1 MQTTIKKIV
10 DEFFKETK
18 LDQIQETEKKLT
30 KQFGKEFLDKNIKE
44 ITLKNN
50 KIIIQTNT
58 IEAKTEINLFKKS
71 LTPQNITIIPFGLPS
86 FVLLNSSP
94 SL

>member
-71 LTPQNITIIPFGLPS
+71 LTPQNTTIIILWQTKNNTKPKA
-86 FVLLNSSP
+86 
-94 SL
+94 

>member
-18 LDQIQETEKKLT
+18 LDKIQETEKKLI
-30 KQFGKEFLDKNIKE
+30 KQFGQKFVDKNIKE

-58 IEAKTEINLFKKS
+58 IEAKTEVNLFKKG
-71 LTPQNITIIPFGLPS
+71 LTPQKTQIIIL
-86 FVLLNSSP
+86 
-94 SL
+94 

>member
-44 ITLKNN
+44 IKLKNN

-58 IEAKTEINLFKKS
+58 IEAKTEINLFKKG
-71 LTPQNITIIPFGLPS
+71 LTPQNTTIIIL
-86 FVLLNSSP
+86 
-94 SL
+94 

>member
-71 LTPQNITIIPFGLPS
+71 LTPQNITIIIL
-86 FVLLNSSP
+86 
-94 SL
+94 

>member
-10 DEFFKETK
+10 DKFLKETK
-18 LDQIQETEKKLT
+18 LDKIQETEKKLI
-30 KQFGKEFLDKNIKE
+30 KQFGQKFVDKNIKE

-58 IEAKTEINLFKKS
+58 IEAKTEVNLFKKG
-71 LTPQNITIIPFGLPS
+71 LTPQKTQIIIL
-86 FVLLNSSP
+86 
-94 SL
+94 

>member
-18 LDQIQETEKKLT
+18 LDKIQETEKNLI
-30 KQFGKEFLDKNIKE
+30 KQFGQQFVDKNIKE

-58 IEAKTEINLFKKS
+58 IEAKTEINLFKKG
-71 LTPQNITIIPFGLPS
+71 LTPQKTQIIIL
-86 FVLLNSSP
+86 
-94 SL
+94 

>member
-58 IEAKTEINLFKKS
+58 IEAKTEINLFKKN
-71 LTPQNITIIPFGLPS
+71 LTPQNTTIIIL
-86 FVLLNSSP
+86 
-94 SL
+94 

>member
-18 LDQIQETEKKLT
+18 LDKIQETEKKLI
-30 KQFGKEFLDKNIKE
+30 KQFGQKFVDKNIKE
-44 ITLKNN
+44 ITLKKN

-58 IEAKTEINLFKKS
+58 IEAKTEINLFKKG
-71 LTPQNITIIPFGLPS
+71 LTPHKTQIIIL
-86 FVLLNSSP
+86 
-94 SL
+94 

>member
-18 LDQIQETEKKLT
+18 LDKLQETEKKLI
-30 KQFGKEFLDKNIKE
+30 KQFGQKFVDKNIKE
-44 ITLKNN
+44 IILKNN

-58 IEAKTEINLFKKS
+58 IEAKTEVNLFKKG
-71 LTPQNITIIPFGLPS
+71 LTPQKTQIIIL
-86 FVLLNSSP
+86 
-94 SL
+94 

>member
-18 LDQIQETEKKLT
+18 LDKIQETEKKLI
-30 KQFGKEFLDKNIKE
+30 KQFGQKFVDKNITE
-44 ITLKNN
+44 IKLKNN

-58 IEAKTEINLFKKS
+58 IEAKTEINLFKKG
-71 LTPQNITIIPFGLPS
+71 LTPQKTQIIIL
-86 FVLLNSSP
+86 
-94 SL
+94 

>member
-18 LDQIQETEKKLT
+18 LDKIQETEKKLI
-30 KQFGKEFLDKNIKE
+30 KQFGQKFVDKNIKK

-58 IEAKTEINLFKKS
+58 IEAKTEVNLFKKG
-71 LTPQNITIIPFGLPS
+71 LTPQKTQIIIL
-86 FVLLNSSP
+86 
-94 SL
+94 

>member
-18 LDQIQETEKKLT
+18 LDKIQETEKKLT
-30 KQFGKEFLDKNIKE
+30 KQFGQQFVDKNIKE

-58 IEAKTEINLFKKS
+58 IEAKTEINLFKKG
-71 LTPQNITIIPFGLPS
+71 LTPQKTQIIIL
-86 FVLLNSSP
+86 
-94 SL
+94 